1 MILPQAVRSVVP
13 ILANI
18 VIVMFKDSALL
29 SVITVHELLS
39 NARDVAQM
47 EFRFIEPLTMAAAFY
62 LVVSYLSFQGIRKLE
77 ARR

>member
-1 MILPQAVRSVVP
+1 MGTFWESVLFIWSRIP
-13 ILANI
+13 E
-18 VIVMFKDSALL
+18 DSALL
-29 SVITVHELLS
+29 SVITVHELLG